1 LRILFDN
8 NVPLGL
14 RAFLDRHEVRNLI
27 EMNWSPELE
36 NGELI
41 EKAEAFGFDVLLTA
55 DQNIRYQQNLTH
67 RRLAL
72 VVLDSN
78 LWPRVR
84 IHTAAILAAVENAT
98 PGSYQSISIPTPS
111 VPPKRPGSR

>member
-14 RAFLDRHEVRNLI
+14 RAFLSGHEVRNLI

-41 EKAEAFGFDVLLTA
+41 EKVEAAGFDVLVTA
-55 DQNIRYQQNLTH
+55 DQNIQYQQNLIH

-72 VVLDSN
+72 VVLKSN

-84 IHTAAILAAVENAT
+84 MHAPAILAAIEKAI
-98 PGSYQSISIPTPS
+98 PGSYQSIFIPAPS
-111 VPPKRPGSR
+111 LAPKRPGNR

>member
-14 RAFLDRHEVRNLI
+14 RALLRGHEVLNLI
-27 EMNWSPELE
+27 EMIWLPDLE
-36 NGELI
+36 NGELLT
-41 EKAEAFGFDVLLTA
+41 KAEAASFNVFLTA
-55 DQNIRYQQNLTH
+55 DQNIRYQQNLTR

-78 LWPRVR
+78 LRPRVR
-84 IHTAAILAAVENAT
+84 NHAPAIFAEVEKAT
-98 PGSYQSISIPTPS
+98 PGSYQSISIPA
-111 VPPKRPGSR
+111 PPGKRRHPGNR